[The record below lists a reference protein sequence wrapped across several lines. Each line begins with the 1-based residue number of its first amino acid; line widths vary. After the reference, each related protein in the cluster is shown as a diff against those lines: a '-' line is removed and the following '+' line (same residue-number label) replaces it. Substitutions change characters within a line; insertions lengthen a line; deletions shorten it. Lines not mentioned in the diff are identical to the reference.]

1 MKICA
6 FDFDGTLI
14 KKDSIK
20 LFCKWVCVNKIE
32 FFLIYHLYFRMIT
45 MLNNQNLKFIRVNYF
60 YNLMIKRKLDINNLT
75 KKLLKEE
82 FLDSQTLINDMKK
95 KYHVIIISASY
106 DFILQGYSDYYNIPV
121 FANSLSNLFDLNY
134 KNKVEVIK
142 SNYEKNDILEIA
154 FGNSEGDYEML
165 NYAKRPYFRN
175 TKGEIIEWQI

>member
-134 KNKVEVIK
+134 KNKVEVIL
-142 SNYEKNDILEIA
+142 SVLEKKI
-154 FGNSEGDYEML
+154 
-165 NYAKRPYFRN
+165 
-175 TKGEIIEWQI
+175 